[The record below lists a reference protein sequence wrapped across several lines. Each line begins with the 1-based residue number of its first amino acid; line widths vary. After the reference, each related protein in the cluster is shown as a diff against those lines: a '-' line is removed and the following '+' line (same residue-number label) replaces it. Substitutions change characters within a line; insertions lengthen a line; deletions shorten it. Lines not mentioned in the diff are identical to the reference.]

1 MFKSL
6 SEFYTSDLWRDF
18 RAYLIHERT
27 SNDGFVHDEHNGE
40 PIRQSYDII
49 AHHKQELTLQNVNDV
64 SIALNPDNI
73 ILVSHR
79 THNEHHARFGYAQ
92 GKKVYYVYGAPCSTK
107 STYVENNKGNS
118 DLIVDIDNVW
128 QALTGKRYYK
138 PDALKTNAFDLYR
151 HLLDMAKTRQGRWQ
165 RAYIITGGAS
175 KGQREREINELGAE
189 PIFIDTDKETCL
201 MNLHNAHDRDIT
213 LWTKYIEDWFAKYQ
227 P

>member
-6 SEFYTSDLWRDF
+6 SEFYTSDIWRDF

-79 THNEHHARFGYAQ
+79 THNELHARFGYAQ

-151 HLLDMAKTRQGRWQ
+151 HLLDMAKTRQGKVKSESEVAQSCPTLRYPMDCSVPGLPVHRQ
-165 RAYIITGGAS
+165 LP
-175 KGQREREINELGAE
+175 ELL
-189 PIFIDTDKETCL
+189 KL
-201 MNLHNAHDRDIT
+201 MS
-213 LWTKYIEDWFAKYQ
+213 IEVVWEELTYWKRS
-227 P
+227 